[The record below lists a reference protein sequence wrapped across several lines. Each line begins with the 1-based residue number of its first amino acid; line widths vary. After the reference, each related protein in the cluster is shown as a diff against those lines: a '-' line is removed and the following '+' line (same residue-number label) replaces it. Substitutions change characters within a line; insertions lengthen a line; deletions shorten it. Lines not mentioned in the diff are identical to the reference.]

1 MTVITRFAPSP
12 TGYLHI
18 GSARTAL
25 FNYLYAKH
33 NNGKFLLRIE
43 DTDKVR
49 STKEAIDAII
59 YSLKWLGLEH
69 DGEIIFQT
77 QREAR
82 HAEIA
87 KELVKRG
94 KAYYCFDTVQELE
107 AQREEE
113 KQQNSQKAFR
123 SKWRDQSPDLYTGTE
138 KPVIRLKVPNENKT
152 VIQDVVQGTVEI
164 ANAQIDDLVLLRSDE
179 SPTYMMACVVDDH
192 DMQITHVIRGDDHLS
207 NTAKQILMYLAMDW
221 AVPTFAHIPLIHG
234 MDGAKLSKRHGAL
247 GVEAYQEMGY
257 LPEALNNYLLRL
269 GWSHG
274 NNEFI
279 SSQQAIDWFDIK
291 DINKAPSRLDFAK
304 MDHVNSYYIKNSD
317 NQKLVDL
324 IIPILQKNND
334 VSETQIPLITKAMD
348 SLKVRAKNINELA
361 MGALFL
367 IINHPITIE
376 PDALEIIHSSNKIML
391 VEIINLLEGLM
402 SWDKQVIEESLK
414 QYTIDKNIKLNQP
427 MQVLRALLTGK
438 TVSISV
444 FEILSLLPKAEAISR
459 LSVGTLNSR

>member
-59 YSLKWLGLEH
+59 YGLKWLGLEH

-107 AQREEE
+107 AQREEA

-274 NNEFI
+274 NDEFI

-376 PDALEIIHSSNKIML
+376 PDALEIIHSSDKIML

>member
-18 GSARTAL
+18 GSVRTAL

-49 STKEAIDAII
+49 STKEAINAII
-59 YSLKWLGLEH
+59 SGLKWLGLEH
-69 DGEIIFQT
+69 DSDVIFQV

-82 HAEIA
+82 HVEIA
-87 KELVKRG
+87 RELVKRG
-94 KAYYCFDTVQELE
+94 KAYYCFDTAQELE
-107 AQREEE
+107 IQREKA

-138 KPVIRLKVPNENKT
+138 KPVIRLKVPNDNKT
-152 VIQDVVQGTVEI
+152 VIQDVVQGRVEI
-164 ANAQIDDLVLLRSDE
+164 ANDQIDDLVLLRSDE
-179 SPTYMMACVVDDH
+179 SPTYMLACVVDDH

-207 NTAKQILMYLAMDW
+207 NTAKQILIYLAIDW
-221 AVPTFAHIPLIHG
+221 SVPTFAHIPLIHG

-247 GVEAYQEMGY
+247 GVEVYQEMGY

-274 NNEFI
+274 NDEFI
-279 SSQQAIDWFDIK
+279 SRQQAIEWFDIK
-291 DINKAPSRLDFAK
+291 DINKAPSRLDFSK
-304 MDHVNSYYIKNSD
+304 MDHVNSHYIKSSD
-317 NQKLVDL
+317 NQKLVNL
-324 IIPILQKNND
+324 IIPILKKNND
-334 VSETQIPLITKAMD
+334 VSEAQILLIAKAMD

-361 MGALFL
+361 ASAVFL
-367 IINHPITIE
+367 IKNHPITIE
-376 PDALEIIHSSNKIML
+376 SDALGIIHSSDQSML
-391 VEIINLLEGLM
+391 IEIINLLEDLT
-402 SWDKQVIEESLK
+402 SWDKDIIEESIK
-414 QYTIDKNIKLNQP
+414 QYTANKNIKLNQP

-444 FEILSLLPKAEAISR
+444 FEILSLLPKAEVMSR
-459 LSVGTLNSR
+459 LSAGILNSR

>member
-18 GSARTAL
+18 GGARTAL
-25 FNYLYAKH
+25 FNYLYAKR

-43 DTDKVR
+43 DTDKAR

-59 YSLKWLGLEH
+59 YGLKWLGLEH
-69 DGEIIFQT
+69 DGEIVFQT
-77 QREAR
+77 KREAR
-82 HAEIA
+82 HVEVA

-94 KAYYCFDTVQELE
+94 KAYYCFNTAQELE
-107 AQREEE
+107 AQREEA
-113 KQQNSQKAFR
+113 KKQNSQLVFR

-152 VIQDVVQGTVEI
+152 IIQDVVQGKVEI
-164 ANAQIDDLVLLRSDE
+164 TNDQIDDLVLLRSDG

-192 DMQITHVIRGDDHLS
+192 DMQVTHVIRGDDHLS
-207 NTAKQILMYLAMDW
+207 NTAKQILMYQAMDW
-221 AVPTFAHIPLIHG
+221 VVPTFAHIPLIHG

-274 NNEFI
+274 NDEFI
-279 SSQQAIDWFDIK
+279 SREQAIEWFDIK

-304 MDHVNSYYIKNSD
+304 MDNVNSHYIKNSD

-324 IIPILQKNND
+324 ILPILRKDNE
-334 VSETQIPLITKAMD
+334 VTTTQLSAITKVMD

-361 MGALFL
+361 VGAGFL
-367 IINHPITIE
+367 IINHPINIE
-376 PDALEIIHSSNKIML
+376 PDALEIIHSSDKSML
-391 VEIINLLEGLM
+391 AEIIELLKNLAL
-402 SWDKQVIEESLK
+402 WDKQNIEEALK

-427 MQVLRALLTGK
+427 MSVLRALLTGK
-438 TVSISV
+438 TASISV
-444 FEILSLLPKAEAISR
+444 FEILSLLPKEEVMAR
-459 LSVGTLNSR
+459 LSNQV

>member
-1 MTVITRFAPSP
+1 M
-12 TGYLHI
+12 
-18 GSARTAL
+18 
-25 FNYLYAKH
+25 
-33 NNGKFLLRIE
+33 
-43 DTDKVR
+43 
-49 STKEAIDAII
+49 
-59 YSLKWLGLEH
+59 
-69 DGEIIFQT
+69 
-77 QREAR
+77 
-82 HAEIA
+82 
-87 KELVKRG
+87 
-94 KAYYCFDTVQELE
+94 
-107 AQREEE
+107 
-113 KQQNSQKAFR
+113 
-123 SKWRDQSPDLYTGTE
+123 
-138 KPVIRLKVPNENKT
+138 
-152 VIQDVVQGTVEI
+152 QGTVEI

-274 NNEFI
+274 NDEFI

-376 PDALEIIHSSNKIML
+376 PDALEIIHSSDKIML
-391 VEIINLLEGLM
+391 VEIINLLEVLM

>member
-18 GSARTAL
+18 GGARTAL

-43 DTDKVR
+43 DTDKAR

-59 YSLKWLGLEH
+59 YGLKWLGLEH
-69 DGEIIFQT
+69 DGEIVFQT
-77 QREAR
+77 KREAR
-82 HAEIA
+82 HAEVA

-94 KAYYCFDTVQELE
+94 KAYYCFNTAQELE
-107 AQREEE
+107 AQREEA
-113 KQQNSQKAFR
+113 KKQNSQIVFR
-123 SKWRDQSPDLYTGTE
+123 SKWRDQSPELYTGTE

-152 VIQDVVQGTVEI
+152 IIQDVVQGKVEI
-164 ANAQIDDLVLLRSDE
+164 ANDQIDDLVLLRSDG

-207 NTAKQILMYLAMDW
+207 NTAKQILMYQAMDW

-274 NNEFI
+274 NDEFI
-279 SSQQAIDWFDIK
+279 SREQAIEWFDIK

-304 MDHVNSYYIKNSD
+304 MDNVNAHYIKNSD

-324 IIPILQKNND
+324 ILPILRKDNE
-334 VSETQIPLITKAMD
+334 VTTTQLSSMTKVMD

-361 MGALFL
+361 VGAGFL
-367 IINHPITIE
+367 IISHPINIE
-376 PDALEIIHSSNKIML
+376 PDALEIIHSSDKSML
-391 VEIINLLEGLM
+391 AEIIDLLKNLTL
-402 SWDKQVIEESLK
+402 WDKQNIEEALK

-427 MQVLRALLTGK
+427 MSVLRALLTGK
-438 TVSISV
+438 TASISV
-444 FEILSLLPKAEAISR
+444 FEILSLLPKEEVMAR
-459 LSVGTLNSR
+459 LSNQV

>member
-274 NNEFI
+274 NDEFI